1 MENEMFKAGQLVI
14 FKAGESPI
22 MEIVKVE
29 ERYLVC
35 VWLETT
41 GIKKRHRFIKTTLK
55 VYTLGSSFTNQESS
69 VHSK

>member
-1 MENEMFKAGQLVI
+1 MFKAGQLVI

-41 GIKKRHRFIKTTLK
+41 GLRKRHRFIKTTLQL
-55 VYTLGSSFTNQESS
+55 YDHNSNPTNQKFSIS
-69 VHSK
+69 NK